1 MFEEY
6 HFATFKSTHDAL
18 MFDKEALQ
26 RGIDTII
33 MPVPRN
39 ISSSC
44 GLAIRF
50 NIEDLNKIKKMVE
63 EERLTIESHYVVK
76 TINNERVIKLYNINE

>member
-1 MFEEY
+1 MFDEY
-6 HFATFKSTHDAL
+6 YFTTFKSTHDAL
-18 MFDKEALQ
+18 LFHKKASQ
-26 RGIDTII
+26 RRFNAII

-50 NIEDLNKIKKMVE
+50 NIEDFNKIKKMVE
-63 EERLTIESHYVVK
+63 EERLTIENHYVLK